1 MVAYHRNLI
10 NEKSILNTDVRP
22 FNNTVPCIASAI
34 REHLVYSLDIYAAI
48 ISGHDVQF
56 SFLGSRSIQMHVY
69 AFNKLNPDKKIKSNL
84 PNLFDSP
91 KNE

>member
-1 MVAYHRNLI
+1 MVAHHRNLI

-34 REHLVYSLDIYAAI
+34 RELLVHTLDIYAAI

-69 AFNKLNPDKKIKSNL
+69 AFNKLNPDKKNQKQFAKFVRF
-84 PNLFDSP
+84 PQ
-91 KNE
+91 K